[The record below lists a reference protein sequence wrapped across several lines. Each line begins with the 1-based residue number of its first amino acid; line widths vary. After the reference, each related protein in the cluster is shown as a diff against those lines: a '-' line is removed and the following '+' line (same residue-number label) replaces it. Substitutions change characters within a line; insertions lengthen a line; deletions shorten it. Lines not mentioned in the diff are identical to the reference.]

1 MEIYLDES
9 GSLGRLGSR
18 ASKEDPYFV
27 IATLIVR
34 DDLPIKRCVKDIRR
48 RKIKKKYKVRA

>member
-27 IATLIVR
+27 IAALIVR

-48 RKIKKKYKVRA
+48 RKIKRNTK